1 MWNSFVTNS
10 LRYLSISFML
20 PCSQSKNVQ
29 LNALSDSCRIYGSSQ
44 SANEAVMMEVDKYLL
59 VNYIEHLW
67 FAFI

>member
-1 MWNSFVTNS
+1 MWNSFVTNC

-44 SANEAVMMEVDKYLL
+44 SANEAVMMEVDKYLP
-59 VNYIEHLW
+59 VNYIENLW

>member
-1 MWNSFVTNS
+1 MEQLCNELFEVFIH
-10 LRYLSISFML
+10 LFLL
-20 PCSQSKNVQ
+20 QCSQSKNVQ

>member
-1 MWNSFVTNS
+1 M
-10 LRYLSISFML
+10 SFML

-44 SANEAVMMEVDKYLL
+44 SANEAVMMGVDKYLL

-67 FAFI
+67 LAFI